1 MASEGQ
7 WQHLYADLYIFNSRV
22 SHCNFSCQR
31 TGNPAYPL
39 VSMGELQTKG
49 LGLIGL
55 DIRGMKVSNDTRH
68 TASRPGTGHHY
79 TSESF
84 TDLIWNIS
92 ALKCLNY
99 EQTLK
104 ILKIPQ
110 SVLEL
115 SLSRE
120 WPRWTDGQPN
130 EYTFLNN
137 KKYVWLQRKRNV
149 SLCLMSVSV

>member
-1 MASEGQ
+1 MSMHWEPCVPYGQ
-7 WQHLYADLYIFNSRV
+7 HGRV
-22 SHCNFSCQR
+22 TDR
-31 TGNPAYPL
+31 
-39 VSMGELQTKG
+39 G

-99 EQTLK
+99 EQTFK

-115 SLSRE
+115 SLLRE

>member
-1 MASEGQ
+1 MSMHWEPCVPYGQ
-7 WQHLYADLYIFNSRV
+7 HGRV
-22 SHCNFSCQR
+22 TDR
-31 TGNPAYPL
+31 
-39 VSMGELQTKG
+39 G

-130 EYTFLNN
+130 KYTFLNS

>member
-1 MASEGQ
+1 MHWEPCVPYGQ
-7 WQHLYADLYIFNSRV
+7 HGRV
-22 SHCNFSCQR
+22 TDR
-31 TGNPAYPL
+31 
-39 VSMGELQTKG
+39 G

-99 EQTLK
+99 EQTFK

-115 SLSRE
+115 SLLRE